1 MAEAWFQEVW
11 AQDRDKL
18 HEPISKIED
27 KWKLLPAFLSVRGV
41 VRQHIESYNHFIL
54 TEMKQIMKANDIIR
68 CQADETFYL
77 KYTDIRV
84 GWPARVEADG
94 MVSKLTPHDCRL
106 RDMTY
111 AAPIIVD
118 IEYIR
123 GKHKVVRK
131 GQELGR
137 IPVMLRSCRCV
148 LSGRSEAE
156 LAKLKEC
163 PFDPGGYFVV
173 KGQEKVILIQEQL
186 SKNRVL
192 VEFDKNTNQI
202 YSSVASSTHERKTK
216 TTVILKRGR
225 LYVQHNSFTE
235 IIPVCIIFKA
245 MGIVSDQEIVQL
257 VGSRYSP
264 LLAASLEECYRV
276 KKPGGTGS
284 TDRMSVHTQNQAL
297 IWIGAKIRE
306 PRRPYTVRK
315 PKMDS
320 ARDALAEMIIS
331 HVPATLYNF
340 QPKAIY
346 LALMVRRVLDAE
358 VDRTM
363 CDDKDYY
370 GNKRLELAGS
380 QLALLFED
388 LFKRFNSELQKMANQ
403 VLSKPNR
410 VTQFDM
416 LNYMKRLDTISTGL
430 TEAIAT
436 GNWVVK
442 RFRMERAGV
451 TQPLSRLSYIAALG
465 MMTRITSQFEKTR
478 KTSGPRAL
486 QPSQWGML
494 CPSDTPEGA
503 SCGLVKNLALLAHVT
518 TDVDEVPLARLAMNL
533 GVEDI
538 ELLSG
543 EELDYPGVN
552 LVTLNGRILGVHANP
567 SHFTM
572 GIRHL
577 RRAGHIPGF
586 VSVHEDE
593 RTKTVAISTD
603 GGRICRPLIIV
614 NNGLPEV
621 RNFHL
626 RELQEGTR
634 TFEDF
639 LGDGLIEYLDVNEE
653 NNGEIALSESHLQ
666 KTTTHLEIDPMTILG
681 VVAGLIP
688 YPHHNQSPRNTYQC
702 AMGKQ
707 AIGAIAYNQN
717 NRVDTLL
724 YLLVYPQKPMV
735 KSKTIEMIGF
745 EKLPAGQNASI
756 AVMSYSGYDIEDAVV
771 LNKASIDRG
780 FGRCIVLK
788 KFSTNLKRYNNM
800 TVDRIVPPPDL
811 PEGSFAAK
819 KFCTL
824 EQDGLIRVA
833 ETICSGA
840 VLINKEMPV
849 NTSGDVN
856 LSNADYTGCALTY
869 KGAENA
875 HVDQVLLTSSEQ
887 DHCLLK
893 VLMRSTRIPELGDKF
908 SSRHGQ
914 KGVCGIIVPQEDMP
928 FADTGV
934 CPDLIMNPHG
944 FPSRMTVGKMIE
956 LIAGKAG
963 LCEGTL
969 KYGTAFGGDKISDI
983 SDILIEN
990 GYSYCGKDMLTSG
1003 ITGEYLQAYIYTG
1016 PVYYQKLKHMVMD
1029 KMHAR
1034 ARGQVQTLTRQPTL
1048 GRARDGGLRLG
1059 EMERD
1064 CLIGYGAAGLIQE
1077 RLMHSSD
1084 EYYVQVCQACG
1095 QMGYDNWCQFC
1106 KKKEK
1111 LEVVRMPYAC
1121 KLLFQELVSMGI
1133 QPLLKLKNY

>member
-1 MAEAWFQEVW
+1 MAEAWFKEVW
-11 AQDRDKL
+11 AQEKDKL
-18 HEPISKIED
+18 TEPIDKLED
-27 KWKLLPAFLSVRGV
+27 KWKLLPAFVKVRGLM
-41 VRQHIESYNHFIL
+41 RQHIESYNYLINNEL
-54 TEMKQIMKANDIIR
+54 KQIMLANEEIR
-68 CQADETFYL
+68 CQADESFYL

-84 GWPARVEADG
+84 GWPARVEADR
-94 MVSKLTPHDCRL
+94 MVSKLSPQECRL

-118 IEYIR
+118 VEYIR
-123 GKHKVVRK
+123 GKHKVVRNDVVI
-131 GQELGR
+131 GR

-148 LSGRSEAE
+148 LNGKSEAE

-186 SKNRVL
+186 SKNRVI
-192 VEFDKNTNQI
+192 VEYDKNTQQI
-202 YSSVASSTHERKTK
+202 YASVASSTHEKKTK
-216 TTVILKRGR
+216 TTVLLKRNR
-225 LYVQHNSFTE
+225 LYMQHNCFSE
-235 IIPVCIIFKA
+235 IVPVGIIFKA
-245 MGIVSDQEIVQL
+245 MGVESDQEIVQL
-257 VGSRYSP
+257 IGSRYSAM
-264 LLAASLEECYRV
+264 LAASMEECYRV
-276 KKPGGTGS
+276 RKPGGAS
-284 TDRMSVHTQNQAL
+284 TEKIAVLTQKQAL
-297 IWIGAKIRE
+297 QFIGSRVRAPRSPYQKRKLKI
-306 PRRPYTVRK
+306 
-315 PKMDS
+315 DL
-320 ARDALAEMIIS
+320 ARDALAEMILS
-331 HVPATLYNF
+331 HVPAVLYNF

-346 LALMVRRVLDAE
+346 LALMIRRVLDAKI
-358 VDRTM
+358 DPTTL
-363 CDDKDYY
+363 DDKDYY

-380 QLALLFED
+380 QMALLFED
-388 LFKRFNSELQKMANQ
+388 LFKRFNTELQKMANQ
-403 VLSKPNR
+403 ILSKPNR
-410 VTQFDM
+410 VAQFDM
-416 LNYMKRLDTISTGL
+416 LNYMKRLDTISKGL
-430 TEAIAT
+430 IDAIAT

-451 TQPLSRLSYIAALG
+451 TQPLSRLSFIAALG

-503 SCGLVKNLALLAHVT
+503 SCGLVKNLALLAHIT
-518 TDVDEVPLARLAMNL
+518 TDVDEVPLARYAFNL

-538 ELLSG
+538 ELMSG
-543 EELDYPGVN
+543 EELAYPSVF
-552 LVTLNGRILGVHANP
+552 LVTLNGRLLGMHSDP
-567 SHFTM
+567 SKFVQNF
-572 GIRHL
+572 RNL
-577 RRAGHIPGF
+577 RRAGHIPTF
-586 VSVHEDE
+586 VSVYEDE
-593 RTKTVAISTD
+593 RQKIVSISAD
-603 GGRICRPLIIV
+603 GGRICRPLIITD
-614 NNGLPEV
+614 NGIPRV
-621 RNFHL
+621 RGYHL
-626 RELQEGTR
+626 RELAEGLR
-634 TFEDF
+634 TFDDF
-639 LGDGLIEYLDVNEE
+639 LQEGLIEYLDVNEE
-653 NNGEIALSESHLQ
+653 NNGEIALTEANLHPS
-666 KTTTHLEIDPMTILG
+666 TTHLEIDPMTILG

-707 AIGAIAYNQN
+707 AIGTIGYNQL

-724 YLLVYPQKPMV
+724 YLMVYPQKPMV
-735 KSKTIEMIGF
+735 KSRTIDMIGF
-745 EKLPAGQNASI
+745 EQLPAGQNASI
-756 AVMSYSGYDIEDAVV
+756 AVMSYSGYDIEDAIV
-771 LNKASIDRG
+771 LNKCSTERG

-788 KFSTNLKRYNNM
+788 KFVTNLKRYNNM
-800 TVDRIVPPPDL
+800 TVDRIVQPPEL
-811 PEGSFAAK
+811 PEGSHTQK
-819 KFCTL
+819 RYSHL
-824 EQDGLIRVA
+824 ESDGLIRVA
-833 ETICSGA
+833 ETIKSGT
-840 VLINKEMPV
+840 VLINKEMPM
-849 NTSGDVN
+849 NTQGDN
-856 LSNADYTGCALTY
+856 NPEAAGYTPSPLTY

-893 VLMRSTRIPELGDKF
+893 VLMRSTRTPELGDKF

-928 FADTGV
+928 FTDTGI

-963 LCEGTL
+963 LCEGSL
-969 KYGTAFGGDKISDI
+969 KYGTAFGGDKVADI
-983 SDILIEN
+983 SEILIKN
-990 GYSYCGKDMLTSG
+990 GYSYSGKDMLLSG
-1003 ITGEYLQAYIYTG
+1003 ITGEYLQSYIFTG

-1064 CLIGYGAAGLIQE
+1064 CLIGYGASGLIQE

-1084 EYYVQVCQACG
+1084 EYYVQVCQKCG
-1095 QMGYDNWCQFC
+1095 QMGYDNWCQHC
-1106 KKKEK
+1106 KKKDK

-1121 KLLFQELVSMGI
+1121 KLLLQELVSMGI